1 MTDKHLFFLNWLIND
16 SEASSV
22 RSSLCHCCVHGG
34 RAGAGESKEVNDKP
48 MTPHVSQAQVQ
59 QKGQPRAL
67 INSGPGEGSG
77 RCCKGKGGIRVE

>member
-48 MTPHVSQAQVQ
+48 MTPMSLKLKSSRRGSQE
-59 QKGQPRAL
+59 R
-67 INSGPGEGSG
+67 
-77 RCCKGKGGIRVE
+77 